1 LTLYLFAP
9 PSCARK
15 AELASELVS
24 EFMISRKDIA
34 PIYMSP
40 CPYFDAFEE
49 ELNLRKFDIA
59 KHRTAGLCLA
69 HIDGHLILG
78 GMAPS
83 TPAAR

>member
-1 LTLYLFAP
+1 
-9 PSCARK
+9 
-15 AELASELVS
+15 
-24 EFMISRKDIA
+24 
-34 PIYMSP
+34 MSP